1 MSFQNMTFTSQCVA
15 IGLLLFGIQNTS
27 ASANEISN
35 FQDALAKVQQY
46 QSQFELQQQR
56 HQLAI
61 LNTQNS
67 SLWQNP
73 TFSIEQ
79 NGFSSSQEQEL
90 SVGIS
95 QPLDLFGQRKLNQE
109 IASISKQQ
117 LQLKEQLWQAQ
128 SEMVVKYAWA
138 QYLKLKHPF
147 LLSR

>member
-56 HQLAI
+56 QQLAI

-67 SLWQNP
+67 S
-73 TFSIEQ
+73 
-79 NGFSSSQEQEL
+79 
-90 SVGIS
+90 
-95 QPLDLFGQRKLNQE
+95 FGKIQ
-109 IASISKQQ
+109 
-117 LQLKEQLWQAQ
+117 
-128 SEMVVKYAWA
+128 
-138 QYLKLKHPF
+138 
-147 LLSR
+147 LSRLNKTVLVLVRKKN